1 MMRHP
6 FDNDPDF
13 NPYAGLP
20 EPSTTVK
27 VIVWCCTIA
36 FTMLVLLALVAA
48 FLRVTGV

>member
-1 MMRHP
+1 MLPP

-27 VIVWCCTIA
+27 VMVWAGTTVFA
-36 FTMLVLLALVAA
+36 VLVLLAVAAA
-48 FLRVTGV
+48 FLRMTGV